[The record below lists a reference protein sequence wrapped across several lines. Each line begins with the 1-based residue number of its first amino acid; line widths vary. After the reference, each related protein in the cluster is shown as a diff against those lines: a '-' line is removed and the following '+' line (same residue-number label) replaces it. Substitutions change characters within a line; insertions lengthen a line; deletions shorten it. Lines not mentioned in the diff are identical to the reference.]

1 MKVPA
6 LMGLRFREVSLGKKQ
21 ITHTPIDNKC
31 YREKSAGKGDGVSGG
46 RVRGLEGGLQFRI
59 SWSGKSSV
67 YI

>member
-6 LMGLRFREVSLGKKQ
+6 LMGLCFREVSLRKKR
-21 ITHTPIDNKC
+21 ITHPTIDNKY
-31 YREKSAGKGDGVSGG
+31 YREKSAGKGDGMSLGWVK
-46 RVRGLEGGLQFRI
+46 GLEGGLQFRT